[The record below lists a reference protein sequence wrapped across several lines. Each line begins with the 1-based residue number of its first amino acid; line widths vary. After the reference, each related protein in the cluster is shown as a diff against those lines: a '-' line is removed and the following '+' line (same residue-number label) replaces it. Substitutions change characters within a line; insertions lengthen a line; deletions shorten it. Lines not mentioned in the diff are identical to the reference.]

1 MNTNT
6 HIFILLFS
14 ALASQVLKHICQS
27 LNINPSLYIG
37 GVADSL
43 IQVHL
48 GPPGLAPPLSNV
60 LLLLPGDLLDVKTT
74 SNFP

>member
-1 MNTNT
+1 M
-6 HIFILLFS
+6 
-14 ALASQVLKHICQS
+14 ASQVLKHICQS
-27 LNINPSLYIG
+27 LNTLYIG